1 MHRYKKS
8 SKKRGI
14 LRAGALLG
22 GMLIFMNVNA
32 APMSGAGGVTK
43 TSVLDQEVKVAAAV
57 VTNVNTKENSLD
69 NFEYEQAIASLDQK
83 IELQDTKILM
93 NGSAAEA
100 FQVCKKFYTAKDHKA
115 LKLPK
120 VKVQAGA
127 NLYLNADIEGSVIH
141 TFTDKESVDL
151 LYLCEDGNFYYVE
164 YNDLYRGY
172 VKYTDM
178 DISILSISQLQQA
191 SQINLGRFAAI
202 SQQDVYM
209 WSEPGGLGET
219 VAVVAADVP
228 MAIIGVEGEWL
239 QVSAAEYTGYV
250 SASEVNIERMLN
262 AEVDSEGYIKLA
274 RAEKELQEFLEA
286 EEAQEEESYEDESF
300 EYEEEYEDYEEE
312 FEYEESY
319 EELEYEEPEYEEE
332 VEEEEETYEEVEEET
347 EEEEESYEEESEEES
362 EVSYSGE
369 SSANGLTIMNMA
381 LNYQGVPYVWGG
393 HSPSGF
399 DCSGLIYYC
408 ALQNGISI
416 PRCADTQ
423 YFDGNGYHVDYEQL
437 MPGDLVFFSSDSSYD
452 IEHVGI
458 YIGGNQFVHASSG
471 AGYVTISDISGY
483 YSRNYYS
490 AMRLN

>member
-1 MHRYKKS
+1 MHRYRKS

-32 APMSGAGGVTK
+32 APMSGVGNVAKATEPEQ
-43 TSVLDQEVKVAAAV
+43 TVKVSAAA

-69 NFEYEQAIASLDQK
+69 NFEYEQAVASLDQK
-83 IELQDTKILM
+83 IELQNQKILM
-93 NGSAAEA
+93 NGNAAEA
-100 FQVCKKFYTAKDHKA
+100 FQVCKTFYTAEDYEA
-115 LKLPK
+115 LMLPK

-127 NLYLNADIEGSVIH
+127 NLYLTTDVEGSVIH

-178 DISILSISQLQQA
+178 DASILSISQLQQA
-191 SQINLGRFAAI
+191 SRVNLSRFAAI
-202 SQQDVYM
+202 SEQDVYM
-209 WSEPGGLGET
+209 WSEPGEWGEA

-228 MAIIGVEGEWL
+228 MTIIGAEGEWL
-239 QVSAAEYTGYV
+239 LVSAAEYTGYV
-250 SASEVNIERMLN
+250 SVSEVNIERMLN
-262 AEVDSEGYIKLA
+262 AEVDSEGFIKLA
-274 RAEKELQEFLEA
+274 RIEKELQEQLAA
-286 EEAQEEESYEDESF
+286 EEAEQEETEEEDY

-312 FEYEESY
+312 SYYEES
-319 EELEYEEPEYEEE
+319 YEEPEYEE
-332 VEEEEETYEEVEEET
+332 VYEEEDSYVED
-347 EEEEESYEEESEEES
+347 SYEEPEI
-362 EVSYSGE
+362 SYSGE
-369 SSANGLTIMNMA
+369 SSANGLAIMNMA
-381 LNYQGVPYVWGG
+381 LTYQGVPYVWGG

-423 YFDGNGYHVDYEQL
+423 YFEGNGYHVDYDQL
-437 MPGDLVFFSSDSSYD
+437 QPGDLVFFSSDSSYD

-458 YIGGNQFVHASSG
+458 YIGSNQFVHASSG
-471 AGYVTISDISGY
+471 AGYVTISTIADY

>member
-1 MHRYKKS
+1 MHRYRKS

-14 LRAGALLG
+14 LRVGALLG

-32 APMSGAGGVTK
+32 APMSGVGNAVKLVKPEQT
-43 TSVLDQEVKVAAAV
+43 VKVSAAT

-69 NFEYEQAIASLDQK
+69 NFEYEQAIASLEQK
-83 IELQDTKILM
+83 IELQNQKILM

-100 FQVCKKFYTAKDHKA
+100 FQVCKTFYTAEDYES

-120 VKVQAGA
+120 VKVQVGA
-127 NLYLNADIEGSVIH
+127 NLYLTTDDQGSVIH
-141 TFTDKESVDL
+141 TFQDKESVDL

-178 DISILSISQLQQA
+178 DTSILSISQLQQA
-191 SQINLGRFAAI
+191 SRVNLSRFAAI
-202 SQQDVYM
+202 SEQDVYL
-209 WSEPGGLGET
+209 WSEPGEWGEA

-228 MAIIGVEGEWL
+228 MTIIGAEGEWL
-239 QVSAAEYTGYV
+239 LVSAAEFTGYV
-250 SASEVNIERMLN
+250 SAAEVNIERMLN

-274 RAEKELQEFLEA
+274 RAEKELQEQLAAEATEQEEA
-286 EEAQEEESYEDESF
+286 EEEYF
-300 EYEEEYEDYEEE
+300 EYEEEY
-312 FEYEESY
+312 YEES
-319 EELEYEEPEYEEE
+319 YEEPEYEE
-332 VEEEEETYEEVEEET
+332 TYEEND
-347 EEEEESYEEESEEES
+347 SYEEDSYEEDSYDDSSYEEP

-369 SSANGLTIMNMA
+369 SSANGLAIMNMA
-381 LNYQGVPYVWGG
+381 LTYQGVPYVWGG

-423 YFDGNGYHVDYEQL
+423 YFEGNGYHVDYDQL
-437 MPGDLVFFSSDSSYD
+437 QPGDLVFFSSDSSYD

-471 AGYVTISDISGY
+471 AGYVTISTIADY

>member
-1 MHRYKKS
+1 MHRYRKS

-14 LRAGALLG
+14 LRVGALLG

-32 APMSGAGGVTK
+32 APMSGVGNAVKLVKPEQT
-43 TSVLDQEVKVAAAV
+43 VKVSAAT

-69 NFEYEQAIASLDQK
+69 NFEYEQAIASLEQK
-83 IELQDTKILM
+83 IELQNQKILM

-100 FQVCKKFYTAKDHKA
+100 FQVCKTFYTAEDYEG

-120 VKVQAGA
+120 VKVQVGA
-127 NLYLNADIEGSVIH
+127 NLYLTTDDQGSVIH
-141 TFTDKESVDL
+141 TFQDKESVDL

-178 DISILSISQLQQA
+178 DASILSISQLQQV
-191 SQINLGRFAAI
+191 SRVNLSRFAAI
-202 SQQDVYM
+202 SEQDVYL
-209 WSEPGGLGET
+209 WSEPGEWGEA

-228 MAIIGVEGEWL
+228 MTIIGAEGEWL
-239 QVSAAEYTGYV
+239 LVSAAEFTGYV
-250 SASEVNIERMLN
+250 SAAEVNIERMLN

-274 RAEKELQEFLEA
+274 WAEKELQEQLAAEAAEQEEA
-286 EEAQEEESYEDESF
+286 EEEYF
-300 EYEEEYEDYEEE
+300 EYEEAY
-312 FEYEESY
+312 YEESY
-319 EELEYEEPEYEEE
+319 EEPED
-332 VEEEEETYEEVEEET
+332 EETYEEED
-347 EEEEESYEEESEEES
+347 SYEEDSYEEDSYDDSSYEEP

-369 SSANGLTIMNMA
+369 SSANGLAIMNMA
-381 LNYQGVPYVWGG
+381 LTYQGVPYVWGG

-423 YFDGNGYHVDYEQL
+423 YFEGNGYHVDYDQL
-437 MPGDLVFFSSDSSYD
+437 QPGDLVFFSSDSSYD

-471 AGYVTISDISGY
+471 AGYVTISTIADY

>member
-1 MHRYKKS
+1 MHRYRKS

-14 LRAGALLG
+14 LRVGALLG

-32 APMSGAGGVTK
+32 APMSGVGNTVKLVKPEQT
-43 TSVLDQEVKVAAAV
+43 VKVSAAA

-69 NFEYEQAIASLDQK
+69 NFEYEQAIASLEQK
-83 IELQDTKILM
+83 IELQNQKILM

-100 FQVCKKFYTAKDHKA
+100 FQVCKTFYTAEDYES

-120 VKVQAGA
+120 VKVQVGA
-127 NLYLNADIEGSVIH
+127 NLYLTTDDQGSVIH
-141 TFTDKESVDL
+141 TFQDKESVDL

-178 DISILSISQLQQA
+178 DTSILSISQLQQA
-191 SQINLGRFAAI
+191 SRVNLSRFAAI
-202 SQQDVYM
+202 SEQDVYL
-209 WSEPGGLGET
+209 WSEPGEWGEA
-219 VAVVAADVP
+219 VAVVVADVP
-228 MAIIGVEGEWL
+228 MTIIGAEGEWL
-239 QVSAAEYTGYV
+239 LVSAAEFTGYV
-250 SASEVNIERMLN
+250 SAAEVNIERMLN

-274 RAEKELQEFLEA
+274 RAEKELQEQLAAEEAVQAEA
-286 EEAQEEESYEDESF
+286 EEYY
-300 EYEEEYEDYEEE
+300 EYEEEYEDFEEE
-312 FEYEESY
+312 SYYEESY
-319 EELEYEEPEYEEE
+319 EEYEEPEYEE
-332 VEEEEETYEEVEEET
+332 VEEETYEDS
-347 EEEEESYEEESEEES
+347 SYEEP

-369 SSANGLTIMNMA
+369 SSANGLAIMNLA
-381 LNYQGVPYVWGG
+381 LTYQGVPYVWGG

-408 ALQNGISI
+408 AMQNGISI

-423 YFDGNGYHVDYEQL
+423 YFEGNGYHVDYDQL
-437 MPGDLVFFSSDSSYD
+437 LPGDLVFFSSDSSYD

-471 AGYVTISDISGY
+471 AGYVTISTIADY

>member
-1 MHRYKKS
+1 MHRYRKS

-14 LRAGALLG
+14 LRISVLLS
-22 GMLIFMNVNA
+22 GMLIFMNVSA
-32 APMSGAGGVTK
+32 APMSGVGNVVKMQTP
-43 TSVLDQEVKVAAAV
+43 SVEAKVAA
-57 VTNVNTKENSLD
+57 VNSIDVQVKENSLN
-69 NFEYEQAIASLDQK
+69 NFEYEQAIAKLDQK
-83 IELQDTKILM
+83 KELQDQKVLM

-100 FQVCKKFYTAKDHKA
+100 FQVCKTFYTAEDYEK
-115 LKLPK
+115 LMLPK

-127 NLYLNADIEGSVIH
+127 NLYLTTDVEGSVIH
-141 TFTDKESVDL
+141 TFAEKESVDL

-178 DISILSISQLQQA
+178 DASILSISQLQQV
-191 SQINLGRFAAI
+191 SQVNLSRFAAV
-202 SQQDVYM
+202 SEQDVYLFTEPNE
-209 WSEPGGLGET
+209 WSET
-219 VAVVAADVP
+219 MAVVAAEVP
-228 MAIIGVEGEWL
+228 MSIIGVEGEWL
-239 QVSAAEYTGYV
+239 QVSAAEFTGYV
-250 SASEVNIERMLN
+250 SAAEVSIERMLS
-262 AEVDSEGYIKLA
+262 AEVDGEGYIKQV
-274 RAEKELQEFLEA
+274 RIEKELQELLEA
-286 EEAQEEESYEDESF
+286 EAETAQEETEADYEYD
-300 EYEEEYEDYEEE
+300 EEYEGIEEE
-312 FEYEESY
+312 TEYEESY
-319 EELEYEEPEYEEE
+319 EEY
-332 VEEEEETYEEVEEET
+332 EEETYYEETEAETSEEEAEESYVEEEIT
-347 EEEEESYEEESEEES
+347 
-362 EVSYSGE
+362 YSGE

-381 LNYQGVPYVWGG
+381 LTYQGVPYVWGG

-423 YFDGNGYHVDYEQL
+423 YFEGNGYHVDYDQL
-437 MPGDLVFFSSDSSYD
+437 LPGDLVFFSSDSSYD

-471 AGYVTISDISGY
+471 AGYVTISTIADY

>member
-1 MHRYKKS
+1 M
-8 SKKRGI
+8 
-14 LRAGALLG
+14 LG

-32 APMSGAGGVTK
+32 APMSGVGNAVKLVKPEQT
-43 TSVLDQEVKVAAAV
+43 VKVSAAA

-69 NFEYEQAIASLDQK
+69 NFEYEQAIASLEQK
-83 IELQDTKILM
+83 IELQNQKILM

-100 FQVCKKFYTAKDHKA
+100 FQVCKTFYTAEDYES

-120 VKVQAGA
+120 VKVQVGA
-127 NLYLNADIEGSVIH
+127 NLYLTTDDQGSVIH
-141 TFTDKESVDL
+141 TFQDKESVDL

-178 DISILSISQLQQA
+178 DASILSISQLQQV
-191 SQINLGRFAAI
+191 SRVNLSRFAAI
-202 SQQDVYM
+202 SEQDVYL
-209 WSEPGGLGET
+209 WSEPGEWGEA

-228 MAIIGVEGEWL
+228 MTIIGAEGEWL
-239 QVSAAEYTGYV
+239 LVSAAEFTGYV
-250 SASEVNIERMLN
+250 SAAEVNIERMLN

-274 RAEKELQEFLEA
+274 RAEKELQEQLAAEAAEQEEA
-286 EEAQEEESYEDESF
+286 EEEYF
-300 EYEEEYEDYEEE
+300 EYEEAY
-312 FEYEESY
+312 YEESY
-319 EELEYEEPEYEEE
+319 EEPED
-332 VEEEEETYEEVEEET
+332 EETYEEED
-347 EEEEESYEEESEEES
+347 SYEEDSCEEDSYEEDSYEEDSYEEDSYDDSSYEES

-369 SSANGLTIMNMA
+369 SSANGLAIMNMA
-381 LNYQGVPYVWGG
+381 LTYQGVPYVWGG

-423 YFDGNGYHVDYEQL
+423 YFEGNGYHVDYDQL
-437 MPGDLVFFSSDSSYD
+437 QPGDLVFFSSDSSYD

-471 AGYVTISDISGY
+471 AGYVTISTIADY

>member
-1 MHRYKKS
+1 MHRYRKS

-32 APMSGAGGVTK
+32 APMSSAGGSVK
-43 TSVLDQEVKVAAAV
+43 TTILDQEVKVSAAV
-57 VTNVNTKENSLD
+57 TTNVNIKENSLN
-69 NFEYEQAIASLDQK
+69 NFEYEQTVASLDQK
-83 IELQDTKILM
+83 IELQDQRILM
-93 NGSAAEA
+93 NGSAAEG
-100 FQVCKKFYTAKDHKA
+100 FRVCKTFYTAEDFEA

-127 NLYLNADIEGSVIH
+127 NLYLTTDAEGAVIH
-141 TFTDKESVDL
+141 TFQDKDSVEL
-151 LYLCEDGNFYYVE
+151 LYLCEDGDFYYVE

-178 DISILSISQLQQA
+178 DVSILSILQLQQA
-191 SQINLGRFAAI
+191 SHINLARFAAVAD
-202 SQQDVYM
+202 QDVFM
-209 WSEPGGLGET
+209 WAQPGESGEA
-219 VAVVAADVP
+219 VAIVAADVP
-228 MAIIGVEGEWL
+228 MSILGVNGEWL

-250 SASEVNIERMLN
+250 SASEVSVERMLN
-262 AEVDSEGYIKLA
+262 AEVDAEGYIKAA
-274 RAEKELQEFLEA
+274 RLEKELQELLEA
-286 EEAQEEESYEDESF
+286 EEAEAEQEEIEEEY
-300 EYEEEYEDYEEE
+300 EYEEEYEDYEEDSYYE
-312 FEYEESY
+312 DSYEDYEEP
-319 EELEYEEPEYEEE
+319 EYEEPEYEE
-332 VEEEEETYEEVEEET
+332 T
-347 EEEEESYEEESEEES
+347 EEEDSYEESD
-362 EVSYSGE
+362 VTYSGE
-369 SSANGLTIMNMA
+369 SSDLGLAIMNMA
-381 LNYQGVPYVWGG
+381 LTYQGVPYVWGG

-408 ALQNGISI
+408 AMQYGASI

-423 YFDGNGYHVDYEQL
+423 YFDGNGYHVDFNQL
-437 MPGDLVFFSSDSSYD
+437 MPGDLVFFSSDYSCD

-490 AMRLN
+490 AMRLY

>member
-1 MHRYKKS
+1 MHRYRKS

-14 LRAGALLG
+14 LRVGALLG

-32 APMSGAGGVTK
+32 APMSGVGNAVKLVKPEQT
-43 TSVLDQEVKVAAAV
+43 VKVSAAT

-69 NFEYEQAIASLDQK
+69 NFEYEQAIASLEQK
-83 IELQDTKILM
+83 IELQNQKILM

-100 FQVCKKFYTAKDHKA
+100 FQVCKTFYTAEDYES

-120 VKVQAGA
+120 VKVQVGA
-127 NLYLNADIEGSVIH
+127 NLYLTTDDQGSVIH
-141 TFTDKESVDL
+141 TFQDKESVDL

-178 DISILSISQLQQA
+178 DTSILSISQLQQA
-191 SQINLGRFAAI
+191 SRVNLSRFAAI
-202 SQQDVYM
+202 SEQDVYL
-209 WSEPGGLGET
+209 WSEPGEWGEA

-228 MAIIGVEGEWL
+228 MTIIGAEGEWL
-239 QVSAAEYTGYV
+239 LVSAAEFTGYV
-250 SASEVNIERMLN
+250 SAAEVNIERMLN
-262 AEVDSEGYIKLA
+262 AEVDSAGYIKLA
-274 RAEKELQEFLEA
+274 RAEKELQEQLAAEATEQEEA
-286 EEAQEEESYEDESF
+286 EEEYF
-300 EYEEEYEDYEEE
+300 EYEEEY
-312 FEYEESY
+312 YEES
-319 EELEYEEPEYEEE
+319 YEEPEYEE
-332 VEEEEETYEEVEEET
+332 TYEEND
-347 EEEEESYEEESEEES
+347 SYEEDSYEEDSYDDSSYEEP

-369 SSANGLTIMNMA
+369 SSANGLAIMNMA
-381 LNYQGVPYVWGG
+381 LTYQGVPYVWGG

-423 YFDGNGYHVDYEQL
+423 YFEGNGYHVDYDQL
-437 MPGDLVFFSSDSSYD
+437 QPGDLVFFSSDSSYD

-471 AGYVTISDISGY
+471 AGYVTISTIADY

>member
-1 MHRYKKS
+1 MHRYRKS

-14 LRAGALLG
+14 LRVGALLG

-32 APMSGAGGVTK
+32 APMSGVGNAVKLVKPEQT
-43 TSVLDQEVKVAAAV
+43 VKVSAAT

-69 NFEYEQAIASLDQK
+69 NFEYEQAIASLEQK
-83 IELQDTKILM
+83 IELQNQKILM

-100 FQVCKKFYTAKDHKA
+100 FQVCKTFYTAEDYES

-120 VKVQAGA
+120 VKVQVGA
-127 NLYLNADIEGSVIH
+127 NLYLTTDDQGSVIH
-141 TFTDKESVDL
+141 TFQDKESVDL

-178 DISILSISQLQQA
+178 DTSILSISQLQQA
-191 SQINLGRFAAI
+191 SRVNLSRFAAI
-202 SQQDVYM
+202 SEQDVYL
-209 WSEPGGLGET
+209 WSEPGEWGEA

-228 MAIIGVEGEWL
+228 MTIIGAEGEWL
-239 QVSAAEYTGYV
+239 LVSAAEYTGYV
-250 SASEVNIERMLN
+250 SAAEVNIERMLN

-274 RAEKELQEFLEA
+274 RAEKELQEQLAAEATEQEEA
-286 EEAQEEESYEDESF
+286 EEEYF
-300 EYEEEYEDYEEE
+300 EYEEEY
-312 FEYEESY
+312 YEES
-319 EELEYEEPEYEEE
+319 YEEPEYEE
-332 VEEEEETYEEVEEET
+332 TYEEND
-347 EEEEESYEEESEEES
+347 SYEEDSYEEDSYDDSSYEEP

-369 SSANGLTIMNMA
+369 SSANGLAIMNLA
-381 LNYQGVPYVWGG
+381 LTYQGVPYVWGG

-423 YFDGNGYHVDYEQL
+423 YFEGNGYHVDYDQL
-437 MPGDLVFFSSDSSYD
+437 LPGDLVFFSSDSSYD

-471 AGYVTISDISGY
+471 AGYVTISTIADY

>member
-32 APMSGAGGVTK
+32 APMSGAGGTIK
-43 TSVLDQEVKVAAAV
+43 TTVLDQEVKVAAAV
-57 VTNVNTKENSLD
+57 TTNVNTKENSLN
-69 NFEYEQAIASLDQK
+69 NFEYEQTVASLDQK
-83 IELQDTKILM
+83 IELQDQKILM

-100 FQVCKKFYTAKDHKA
+100 FRVCKTFYTEEDFEA

-127 NLYLNADIEGSVIH
+127 NLYLTTEAQSPVIH
-141 TFTDKESVDL
+141 TFQDKDSVEL
-151 LYLCEDGNFYYVE
+151 LYLCEDGDFYYVE

-178 DISILSISQLQQA
+178 DISILSILQLQQA
-191 SQINLGRFAAI
+191 SHINLARFAAVA
-202 SQQDVYM
+202 QQDVYM
-209 WSEPGGLGET
+209 WSEPGEAGEA
-219 VAVVAADVP
+219 VAVVAPEVP
-228 MAIIGVEGEWL
+228 MSILGVDGEWL

-250 SASEVNIERMLN
+250 SVSDVSIERMLN
-262 AEVDSEGYIKLA
+262 AEVDGEGYIKTA
-274 RAEKELQEFLEA
+274 RLEKELQELLEA
-286 EEAQEEESYEDESF
+286 EDVEVETEQEETEEYF
-300 EYEEEYEDYEEE
+300 EYEEEYEETEEE
-312 FEYEESY
+312 DSYYEESY
-319 EELEYEEPEYEEE
+319 EEPEYEEPEYEE
-332 VEEEEETYEEVEEET
+332 TY
-347 EEEEESYEEESEEES
+347 EEEESYEEP

-369 SSANGLTIMNMA
+369 ASDVGVAMMNLALT
-381 LNYQGVPYVWGG
+381 YQGVPYVWAG

-408 ALQNGISI
+408 AMQYGVYL

-423 YFDGNGYHVDYEQL
+423 YFDGPGTDVSFDQL
-437 MPGDLVFFSSDSSYD
+437 MAGDLVFFSSDYSSD

-458 YIGGNQFVHASSG
+458 YIGGGQFVHASSS
-471 AGYVTISDISGY
+471 AGCVIITDLADYYV
-483 YSRNYYS
+483 RNFYS
-490 AMRLN
+490 AMRL

>member
-1 MHRYKKS
+1 MHRYRKS

-14 LRAGALLG
+14 LRIGALLG
-22 GMLIFMNVNA
+22 GMLIFMNVSA
-32 APMSGAGGVTK
+32 APMSGVGSAARIQTPDLK
-43 TSVLDQEVKVAAAV
+43 MKVSAAA
-57 VTNVNTKENSLD
+57 TVNIQTKENSLS
-69 NFEYEQAIASLDQK
+69 NFEYEQTIAQLEQK
-83 IELQDTKILM
+83 KELQNQKILM

-100 FQVCKKFYTAKDHKA
+100 FQVCKTFYTAEDYER
-115 LKLPK
+115 LMLPK

-127 NLYLNADIEGSVIH
+127 NLYLTTDAEGSVVH
-141 TFTDKESVDL
+141 TFAEKESVDL

-178 DISILSISQLQQA
+178 DASILSISQLQQA
-191 SQINLGRFAAI
+191 SQVNLSRFAAV
-202 SQQDVYM
+202 SEQDVYLYTEPNE
-209 WSEPGGLGET
+209 WSET
-219 VAVVAADVP
+219 IAVVAADVP
-228 MAIIGVEGEWL
+228 LSIIGIEGEWL
-239 QVSAAEYTGYV
+239 QVSAAEFTGYV
-250 SASEVNIERMLN
+250 SAAEVSIERMLN
-262 AEVDSEGYIKLA
+262 AEVDSEGYIKQA
-274 RAEKELQEFLEA
+274 RIEKELQELLEA
-286 EEAQEEESYEDESF
+286 EAEAEQEEAEVDYEYDEEYE
-300 EYEEEYEDYEEE
+300 EYEEETYYEET
-312 FEYEESY
+312 
-319 EELEYEEPEYEEE
+319 
-332 VEEEEETYEEVEEET
+332 EEETYEEDS
-347 EEEEESYEEESEEES
+347 EESYVESEEES
-362 EVSYSGE
+362 FEDEEVEEETSYSGE
-369 SSANGLTIMNMA
+369 SSASGLAIMNMA
-381 LNYQGVPYVWGG
+381 LTYQGVPYVWGG

-423 YFDGNGYHVDYEQL
+423 YFEGNGYHVDYDQL

-471 AGYVTISDISGY
+471 AGYVTISTIADY

>member
-1 MHRYKKS
+1 MHRYRKS

-14 LRAGALLG
+14 LRVGALLG

-32 APMSGAGGVTK
+32 APMSGVGNAVKLVKPEQT
-43 TSVLDQEVKVAAAV
+43 VKVSAAT

-69 NFEYEQAIASLDQK
+69 NFEYEQAIASLEQK
-83 IELQDTKILM
+83 IELQNQKILM

-100 FQVCKKFYTAKDHKA
+100 FQVCKTFYTAEDYES

-120 VKVQAGA
+120 VKVQVGA
-127 NLYLNADIEGSVIH
+127 NLYLTTDDQGSVIH
-141 TFTDKESVDL
+141 TFQDKESVDL

-178 DISILSISQLQQA
+178 DTSILSISQLQQA
-191 SQINLGRFAAI
+191 SRVNLSRFAAI
-202 SQQDVYM
+202 SEQDVYL
-209 WSEPGGLGET
+209 WSEPGEWGEA

-228 MAIIGVEGEWL
+228 MTIIGAEGEWL
-239 QVSAAEYTGYV
+239 LVSAAEFTGYV
-250 SASEVNIERMLN
+250 SAAEVNIERMLN

-274 RAEKELQEFLEA
+274 RAEKELQEQLAAEATEQEEA
-286 EEAQEEESYEDESF
+286 EEEYF
-300 EYEEEYEDYEEE
+300 EYEEEY
-312 FEYEESY
+312 YEES
-319 EELEYEEPEYEEE
+319 YEEPEYEEIY
-332 VEEEEETYEEVEEET
+332 EEED
-347 EEEEESYEEESEEES
+347 SYEEDSYDDSSYEEP

-369 SSANGLTIMNMA
+369 SSANGLAIMNMA
-381 LNYQGVPYVWGG
+381 LTYQGVPYVWGG

-423 YFDGNGYHVDYEQL
+423 YFEGNGYHVDYDQL
-437 MPGDLVFFSSDSSYD
+437 QPGDLVFFSSDSSYD

-471 AGYVTISDISGY
+471 AGYVTISTIADY

>member
-1 MHRYKKS
+1 MHRHRKS

-14 LRAGALLG
+14 LRIGALFG

-32 APMSGAGGVTK
+32 APMSGVGNATK
-43 TSVLDQEVKVAAAV
+43 TMKPECEIKVSAAV

-69 NFEYEQAIASLDQK
+69 NFEYEQTIASLDEK
-83 IELQDTKILM
+83 MELQNQKILM

-100 FQVCKKFYTAKDHKA
+100 FQVCKLFYTAEDYEA
-115 LKLPK
+115 LMLPK

-127 NLYLNADIEGSVIH
+127 NLYLTTDVEGSVIH

-178 DISILSISQLQQA
+178 DASILSISQLQQV
-191 SQINLGRFAAI
+191 SKVNLSRFAAI
-202 SQQDVYM
+202 SEQDVYM
-209 WSEPGGLGET
+209 WSEPGEWGEA

-228 MAIIGVEGEWL
+228 MTIINAEGEWL
-239 QVSAAEYTGYV
+239 LVSAAEYTGYV
-250 SASEVNIERMLN
+250 SSAEVNIERLLN
-262 AEVDSEGYIKLA
+262 AEVDNEGYIKSA
-274 RAEKELQEFLEA
+274 RAEKELQELLEAQEAELAEA
-286 EEAQEEESYEDESF
+286 EEYY
-300 EYEEEYEDYEEE
+300 EYEEEYEEFEEDSYYEDSYEEYDETYEEE
-312 FEYEESY
+312 ASSEEEIYEEDTY
-319 EELEYEEPEYEEE
+319 EEDSCEESEYEEPEA
-332 VEEEEETYEEVEEET
+332 
-347 EEEEESYEEESEEES
+347 
-362 EVSYSGE
+362 SYSGE
-369 SSANGLTIMNMA
+369 SSANGLAIMNMA
-381 LNYQGVPYVWGG
+381 LTYQGVPYVWSGQ
-393 HSPSGF
+393 SPSGF
-399 DCSGLIYYC
+399 DCSGLVYYC
-408 ALQNGISI
+408 ARENGISI

-423 YFDGNGYHVDYEQL
+423 YFEGNGYHVDYEQL
-437 MPGDLVFFSSDSSYD
+437 MPGDLVFFSSDSSSD

-471 AGYVTISDISGY
+471 AGYVTISEIVDY

>member
-1 MHRYKKS
+1 MHRYRKS

-14 LRAGALLG
+14 LRVGALLG

-32 APMSGAGGVTK
+32 APMSGVGNTVKLVKPEQT
-43 TSVLDQEVKVAAAV
+43 VKVSAAA

-69 NFEYEQAIASLDQK
+69 NFEYEQAIASLEQK
-83 IELQDTKILM
+83 IELQNQKILM

-100 FQVCKKFYTAKDHKA
+100 FQVCKTFYTAEDYES

-120 VKVQAGA
+120 VKVQVGA
-127 NLYLNADIEGSVIH
+127 NLYLTTDDQGSVIH
-141 TFTDKESVDL
+141 TFQDKESVDL

-178 DISILSISQLQQA
+178 DTSILSISQLQQA
-191 SQINLGRFAAI
+191 SRVNLSRFAAI
-202 SQQDVYM
+202 SEQDVYL
-209 WSEPGGLGET
+209 WSEPGEWGEA

-228 MAIIGVEGEWL
+228 MTIIGAEGEWL
-239 QVSAAEYTGYV
+239 LVSAAEYTGYV
-250 SASEVNIERMLN
+250 SAAEVNIERMLN

-274 RAEKELQEFLEA
+274 RAEKELQEQLAAEEAEQEEA
-286 EEAQEEESYEDESF
+286 EEEYF

-312 FEYEESY
+312 SYYEES
-319 EELEYEEPEYEEE
+319 YEEPEYEE
-332 VEEEEETYEEVEEET
+332 TYEEDD
-347 EEEEESYEEESEEES
+347 SYEEDSYEEP

-369 SSANGLTIMNMA
+369 SSANGLAIMNMA
-381 LNYQGVPYVWGG
+381 LTYQGVPYVWGG

-408 ALQNGISI
+408 ALQNGISL

-423 YFDGNGYHVDYEQL
+423 YFEGNGYHVDYDQL
-437 MPGDLVFFSSDSSYD
+437 QPGDLVFFSSDSSYD

-471 AGYVTISDISGY
+471 AGYVTISTIADY

>member
-1 MHRYKKS
+1 MRV
-8 SKKRGI
+8 
-14 LRAGALLG
+14 GALLG

-32 APMSGAGGVTK
+32 APMSGVGNAVKLVKPEQT
-43 TSVLDQEVKVAAAV
+43 VKVSAAT

-69 NFEYEQAIASLDQK
+69 NFEYEQAIASLEQK
-83 IELQDTKILM
+83 IELQNQKILM

-100 FQVCKKFYTAKDHKA
+100 FQVCKTFYTAEDYEG

-120 VKVQAGA
+120 VKVQVGA
-127 NLYLNADIEGSVIH
+127 NLYLTTDDQGSVIH
-141 TFTDKESVDL
+141 TFQDKESVDL

-178 DISILSISQLQQA
+178 DASILSISQLQQV
-191 SQINLGRFAAI
+191 SRVNLSRFAAI
-202 SQQDVYM
+202 SEQDVYL
-209 WSEPGGLGET
+209 WSEPGEWGEA

-228 MAIIGVEGEWL
+228 MTIIGAEGEWL
-239 QVSAAEYTGYV
+239 LVSAAEFTGYV
-250 SASEVNIERMLN
+250 SAAEVNIERMLN

-274 RAEKELQEFLEA
+274 WAEKELQEQLAAEAAEQEEA
-286 EEAQEEESYEDESF
+286 EEEYF
-300 EYEEEYEDYEEE
+300 EYEEAY
-312 FEYEESY
+312 YEESY
-319 EELEYEEPEYEEE
+319 EEPED
-332 VEEEEETYEEVEEET
+332 EETYEEED
-347 EEEEESYEEESEEES
+347 SYEEDSYEEDSYDDSSYEEP

-369 SSANGLTIMNMA
+369 SSANGLAIMNMA
-381 LNYQGVPYVWGG
+381 LTYQGVPYVWGG

-423 YFDGNGYHVDYEQL
+423 YFEGNGYHVDYDQL
-437 MPGDLVFFSSDSSYD
+437 QPGDLVFFSSDSSYD

-471 AGYVTISDISGY
+471 AGYVTISTIADY

>member
-1 MHRYKKS
+1 MHRYRKS

-14 LRAGALLG
+14 LRVGTLLG

-32 APMSGAGGVTK
+32 APMSGVGNAVK
-43 TSVLDQEVKVAAAV
+43 LVKPEQAVKVSAAA

-69 NFEYEQAIASLDQK
+69 NFEYEQTIASLDQK
-83 IELQDTKILM
+83 MELQNQKILM

-100 FQVCKKFYTAKDHKA
+100 FQVCKTLYTAEDYES
-115 LKLPK
+115 LMLPK

-127 NLYLNADIEGSVIH
+127 NLYLTTDVEGSVIH
-141 TFTDKESVDL
+141 TFTEKESVEL

-178 DISILSISQLQQA
+178 DVSILSISQLQQA
-191 SQINLGRFAAI
+191 SRVNLSRFAAI
-202 SQQDVYM
+202 SEQDVYM
-209 WSEPGGLGET
+209 WSEPGEWGEA

-228 MAIIGVEGEWL
+228 MTIIGVEGEWL
-239 QVSAAEYTGYV
+239 LVSAAEYTGYV
-250 SASEVNIERMLN
+250 SAAEVNIERMLN

-274 RAEKELQEFLEA
+274 RAEKELQEQLAA
-286 EEAQEEESYEDESF
+286 EEAEQEEEDY
-300 EYEEEYEDYEEE
+300 EYEEEYEDYDEESY
-312 FEYEESY
+312 YEES
-319 EELEYEEPEYEEE
+319 YEEPEYEE
-332 VEEEEETYEEVEEET
+332 TYEEED
-347 EEEEESYEEESEEES
+347 SYEEDSYEEP

-369 SSANGLTIMNMA
+369 SSANGLAIMNMA
-381 LNYQGVPYVWGG
+381 LTYQGVPYVWGG

-423 YFDGNGYHVDYEQL
+423 YFEGNGYHVEYDQL
-437 MPGDLVFFSSDSSYD
+437 QPGDLVFFSSDSSYD

-471 AGYVTISDISGY
+471 AGYVTISEIANY